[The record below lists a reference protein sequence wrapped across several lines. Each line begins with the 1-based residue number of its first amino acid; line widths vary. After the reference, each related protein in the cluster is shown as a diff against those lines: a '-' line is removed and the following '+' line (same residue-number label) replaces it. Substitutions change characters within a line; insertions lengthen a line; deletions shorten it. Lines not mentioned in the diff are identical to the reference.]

1 MLQTPQVK
9 PLLSPA
15 IRTLFDL
22 VCTENNAIKCNV
34 LVGAGGVPEEGQ
46 SGRMTIYT
54 RAGTSWGDLISDKN
68 EAIPS
73 LHHRHTL
80 PMLDIECKLLWWVVI
95 NRDSINVQSLR

>member
-1 MLQTPQVK
+1 M
-9 PLLSPA
+9 A
-15 IRTLFDL
+15 
-22 VCTENNAIKCNV
+22 
-34 LVGAGGVPEEGQ
+34 EEGQ

-80 PMLDIECKLLWWVVI
+80 PMLDIECKLLWVVI
-95 NRDSINVQSLR
+95 NRDSINVQNLREFKYYAPTCMHQHVTLEEVVLTESPGT

>member
-1 MLQTPQVK
+1 MK

-22 VCTENNAIKCNV
+22 VCTENNAIKWNV
-34 LVGAGGVPEEGQ
+34 LVGTGGWWCGVPEEGQ

-80 PMLDIECKLLWWVVI
+80 PMLDIECKLLWLVI
-95 NRDSINVQSLR
+95 NRDSINVQSLREI